1 MHNKS
6 VAHSADVG
14 MLRALRRPLLPVIA
28 AAAIATAVITGL
40 GVSGP
45 AEADTPTVAASTAD
59 IVAAKTNVADLYA
72 GYLAGTHSL
81 DALTTAEAALEAMT
95 GEDIK
100 PVTDGGKARLEAH
113 YSPFRQVTDYY
124 CGPATVQSILW
135 ALGVRDEDAV
145 NTPAA
150 ATGMTGRGDVDQRLL
165 ANGGNLRTEG
175 GGGTDWGSIVPDT
188 INKWRGTRWYAP
200 FATPKAGGT
209 LHQDQ
214 AWRDIQYAVDH
225 GYPVAANVRL
235 GSDTL
240 FPQGFNQGMTYY
252 HWETIA
258 GYFEKDGVKYVKVGQ
273 VYAAGNLEYDPLQ
286 EIPWDTYWPAIG
298 THFGIVW

>member
-1 MHNKS
+1 
-6 VAHSADVG
+6 
-14 MLRALRRPLLPVIA
+14 MLRALRRPLLPVLA
-28 AAAIATAVITGL
+28 AAAIAFATFAGL
-40 GVSGP
+40 GPSGA
-45 AEADTPTVAASTAD
+45 AEAETPTVAASTAD

-72 GYLAGTHSL
+72 GYLAGSISYADL
-81 DALTTAEAALEAMT
+81 FKAEEALSAMT
-95 GEDIK
+95 GEDLK
-100 PVTDGGKARLEAH
+100 GPVFGSKRNLEAN
-113 YSPFRQVTDYY
+113 YSPFRQVTNYY

-135 ALGVRDEDAV
+135 FLGSRDEDAV
-145 NTPAA
+145 DNPAS

-165 ANGGNLRTEG
+165 ASGANLRTES

-188 INKWRGTRWYAP
+188 INKWRGTRWYAA
-200 FATPKAGGT
+200 FATPNAGGP
-209 LHQDQ
+209 LHKDQ
-214 AWRDIQYAVDH
+214 AWRDIQYAIDH

-240 FPQGFNQGMTYY
+240 LPQGFNPGMTYY
-252 HWETIA
+252 HWETIV

-298 THFGIVW
+298 SHFGIVW